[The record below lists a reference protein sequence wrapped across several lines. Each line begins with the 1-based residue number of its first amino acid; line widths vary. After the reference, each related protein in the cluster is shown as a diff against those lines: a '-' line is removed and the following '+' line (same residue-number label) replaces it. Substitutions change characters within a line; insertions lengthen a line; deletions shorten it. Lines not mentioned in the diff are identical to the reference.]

1 MWLAKDLPSVLH
13 RLDVVACSQLT
24 PSAVTRPREVD
35 RLGTELRTQGVL
47 RHPLLVTDLAE
58 RRVVLDGNARLAAAL
73 QLGLPDILI
82 QKVPA
87 ETLPD
92 PLRLPAL
99 AVIGVGREE
108 ILRVADGRFRAGS
121 RAKRDALHLALRPD
135 EVLVM
140 DDDPTA
146 PEAIWETLRHVVT
159 ALRGVSDVVPLSGSP
174 GGRAHPWPA
183 AASAVLQPP
192 PLSLER
198 LGLLINAGVLLPSGV
213 LSIPVP
219 RRILGINL
227 SLSILAAAE
236 QSVEKA
242 EFVRDLVRLRISER
256 RIHYYDAPI
265 YVVEE

>member
-1 MWLAKDLPSVLH
+1 MWLAKDMPSVLH
-13 RLDVVACSQLT
+13 RLDVVACSQLS

-35 RLGTELRTQGVL
+35 RLAAELRAQGVL

-58 RRVVLDGNARLAAAL
+58 RRVVLDGNTRLAAAL
-73 QLGLPDILI
+73 KLGLPDILI
-82 QKVPA
+82 QTVPV

-92 PLRLPAL
+92 PLRLPDL

-108 ILRVADGRFRAGS
+108 ILRVADDRFHPGS
-121 RAKRDALHLALRPD
+121 GGNRQALRLALRPD

-140 DDDPTA
+140 PEEPTA
-146 PEAIWETLRHVVT
+146 PQAIWETLRHFVT
-159 ALRGVSDVVPLSGSP
+159 ALRGVCDVVPLSGSP
-174 GGRAHPWPA
+174 GRYLHPWPA
-183 AASAVLQPP
+183 AASAVLRPP

-198 LGLLINAGVLLPSGV
+198 LALMINAGVLLPSGV

-227 SLSILAAAE
+227 SLTILAAPE

>member
-1 MWLAKDLPSVLH
+1 MWLSKDLPSVLH
-13 RLDVVACSQLT
+13 RLDVVACSVLT

-35 RLGTELRTQGVL
+35 RLAAELRAQGVL
-47 RHPLLVTDLAE
+47 RHPLLVTDLSE
-58 RRVVLDGNARLAAAL
+58 RQVVLDGNARLAAAL
-73 QLGLPDILI
+73 QINLPDILI
-82 QKVPA
+82 QKIPA

-92 PLRLPAL
+92 PLRLPPL
-99 AVIGVGREE
+99 AVIGVGRDE
-108 ILRVADGRFRAGS
+108 ILRVADHCFQPGTGDTRG
-121 RAKRDALHLALRPD
+121 ALRLALRPN

-140 DDDPTA
+140 NDVAAA
-146 PEAIWETLRHVVT
+146 PQAIWETLLHMVT
-159 ALRGVSDVVPLSGSP
+159 ALRGVSDVVAMGGSP
-174 GGRAHPWPA
+174 GRRAQTWPA

-192 PLSLER
+192 PLSLKR
-198 LGLLINAGVLLPSGV
+198 LGLLVNAGVLLPSGV
-213 LSIPVP
+213 LNIPVP

-227 SLSILAAAE
+227 SLEVLAASE